1 MVQTRD
7 WRALVRPA
15 IEALDPYVWEISST
29 EVAARFGIPVEQVVR
44 FDTNTSPF
52 APIHLERV
60 LGDFGATMPLNE
72 YPDTSY
78 GPIVSRLHR
87 YTGLPADRI
96 VVGCGAD
103 EILDLTVRVFV
114 ESGKRVVVSRPSYAM
129 YPVLVQ
135 AYGGTLIAV
144 PDREPFRRDV
154 DGLIAAG
161 RGADLLMLCNPNNPT
176 GDLVGRGDVERIVRE
191 VACPVAVDEAYFE
204 FSGVTV
210 ADLTDRYPNLVVIR
224 TLSKAFSLAG
234 LRVGY
239 ALASASMA
247 ELLNRVR
254 PPNSVGS
261 LSIALAAAALD
272 APDVMRANVAA
283 ILAEKQRFSA
293 AVAPLVEAV
302 FATATNFLFVR
313 VAAPG
318 RAVEALL
325 RDGMVVRDLS
335 ARPGMRGCL
344 RVTVRRPEENDR
356 FVAALASVA

>member
-1 MVQTRD
+1 VVQTRD

-15 IEALDPYVWEISST
+15 IEGLDPYVWEISSA
-29 EVAARFGIPVEQVVR
+29 EVAARFGVPVERVVR

-52 APIHLERV
+52 APIHLGGA
-60 LGDFGATMPLNE
+60 LGEFGTTMPLNE

-78 GPIVSRLHR
+78 GPIVSRLCR
-87 YTGLPADRI
+87 YTGLLEDRI

-135 AYGGTLIAV
+135 AYGGVLIAV
-144 PDREPFRRDV
+144 SDREPFRRDV
-154 DGLIAAG
+154 AALIAAG
-161 RGADLLMLCNPNNPT
+161 RSADLLLLCNPNNPT
-176 GDLVGRGDVERIVRE
+176 GDLVGRDDIERIVRE

-239 ALASASMA
+239 ALASESMA

-272 APDVMRANVAA
+272 ALDVMRANVAA
-283 ILAEKQRFSA
+283 ILAEKERFTAS
-293 AVAPLVEAV
+293 VGPYVEAI
-302 FATATNFLFVR
+302 FPTATNFLFLR
-313 VAAPG
+313 VESPERVVA
-318 RAVEALL
+318 ALL
-325 RDGMVVRDLS
+325 RNGLVVRDLS

-344 RVTVRRPEENDR
+344 RVTVRRSEENDR